1 MLKLRSI
8 LCLLGF
14 VILVGC
20 QKDEGPAKAPVSGQ
34 VTLDGTPLAEG
45 QISFMPSNGVGI
57 STGGKITNGS
67 YREDVPLGEMRVEI
81 RARTQVGEKPAY
93 DAPDSPKMPIFE
105 EKIPAKYNSNSELK
119 TTVVKGTNKADYKLE
134 TPK

>member
-1 MLKLRSI
+1 MLKLRSL
-8 LCLLGF
+8 LCLLSL
-14 VILVGC
+14 VILAGC
-20 QKDEGPAKAPVSGQ
+20 QKEDGPAKFPVSGQ

-67 YREDVPLGEMRVEI
+67 YRVDVPLGEMRVEV
-81 RARTQVGEKPAY
+81 RAPIKVGEKPAY
-93 DAPDSPKMPIFE
+93 DAPDSPKVPIIE
-105 EKIPAKYNSNSELK
+105 EKIPVKYNANSELK
-119 TTVVKGTNKADYKLE
+119 ATVVKGTNKADFKLE

>member
-1 MLKLRSI
+1 MLKFRSL

-20 QKDEGPAKAPVSGQ
+20 QKEDGPAKSPVSGQ

-45 QISFMPSNGVGI
+45 QISFMPSNGIGI
-57 STGGKITNGS
+57 STGGKIINGS
-67 YREDVPLGEMRVEI
+67 YRVDVPLGEMRVEV
-81 RARTQVGEKPAY
+81 RAPITVGEEPAY
-93 DAPDSPKMPIFE
+93 DAPDSPKKPIIK
-105 EKIPAKYNSNSELK
+105 EKIPVKYNANSELK
-119 TTVVKGTNKADYKLE
+119 ATVVKGTNKADFKLE

>member
-1 MLKLRSI
+1 MLKFRSL

-14 VILVGC
+14 VILAGC
-20 QKDEGPAKAPVSGQ
+20 QREDGPAKSPVSGQ

-67 YREDVPLGEMRVEI
+67 YRVDVPLGEMRVEV
-81 RARTQVGEKPAY
+81 RAPIKVGERAAY
-93 DAPDSPKMPIFE
+93 DAPDSPKVPITE
-105 EKIPAKYNSNSELK
+105 EKIPVKYNANSELK
-119 TTVVKGTNKADYKLE
+119 ATVVKGTNKADFKLE